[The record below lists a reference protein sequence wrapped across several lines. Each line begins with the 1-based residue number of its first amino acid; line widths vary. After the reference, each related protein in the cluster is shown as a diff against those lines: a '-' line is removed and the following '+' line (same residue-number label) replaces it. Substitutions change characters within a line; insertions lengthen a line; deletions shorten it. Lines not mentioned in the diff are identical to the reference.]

1 MSAKL
6 AVGLANTLAP
16 DDLVLVGYISG
27 AFGLQGWVKVRPYSS
42 TADAV
47 LSAKTWWLESPQ
59 QPELRDVDRIECKI
73 HGEDVV
79 ARLVGVVD
87 RNGAEALKGT
97 SVKISRKHFPVL
109 PEGEFYWLDLIGL
122 SVENLQ
128 GESLGQVRD
137 LMDNGAHPIL
147 RVAAADV
154 PESELAKCERLI
166 PFVDN
171 FVKTVDQ
178 ESRKITV
185 DWGLDY

>member
-1 MSAKL
+1 MLAGSIASAPED
-6 AVGLANTLAP
+6 V
-16 DDLVLVGYISG
+16 VLVGYISG
-27 AFGLQGWVKVRPYSS
+27 AFGLQGWVKVRPFSS

-47 LSAKTWWLESPQ
+47 LSAGTWWLESPQ
-59 QPELRDVDRIECKI
+59 QVQLRSVERLECKI

-79 ARLVGVVD
+79 ARLSGVAD
-87 RNGAEALKGT
+87 RNAAEALKGT
-97 SVKISRKHFPVL
+97 SVKISRSQFPVL

-128 GESLGQVRD
+128 GESLGIVRD

-147 RVAAADV
+147 RVAPAEV
-154 PESELAKCERLI
+154 PESELDKQERLI

-171 FVKTVDQ
+171 FVKEVDQ
-178 ESRKITV
+178 EKRKITV

>member
-1 MSAKL
+1 MSVNL
-6 AVGLANTLAP
+6 AEGLANTLAP

-42 TADAV
+42 TADAI
-47 LSAKTWWLESPQ
+47 LSAKTWWIESPQ
-59 QPELRDVDRIECKI
+59 QPELRDVKRIECKI

-79 ARLVGVVD
+79 ASLLGVVD
-87 RNGAEALKGT
+87 RNAAEALKGT
-97 SVKISRKHFPVL
+97 AVKISRRLFPAL

-128 GESLGQVRD
+128 GVSLGQVRD

-147 RVAAADV
+147 RVAGADV
-154 PESELAKCERLI
+154 AESELVKCERLI

-171 FVKTVDQ
+171 FVKEVDQ
-178 ESRKITV
+178 KARKITV